1 MGAVLKFVV
10 ILLGVGWLLG
20 QLLRYFLR
28 SKLAKFVQQVNEA
41 AKEQQR
47 HQQHYKKPNGEVR
60 VDHIPEEF
68 KRKSSDKSKGGDYI
82 DYEEVKD

>member
-1 MGAVLKFVV
+1 MIKFLI

-28 SKLAKFVQQVNEA
+28 SKLAQFARQVNEA

-47 HQQHYKKPNGEVR
+47 AQQHASRPKDSV
-60 VDHIPEEF
+60 VV
-68 KRKSSDKSKGGDYI
+68 DYI
-82 DYEEVKD
+82 PKEEIERRKKDIEGGEYVDYEEVKE